1 MICNESMVD
10 EFDKLDQPAS
20 QAYGTPFLDARIT
33 LQVDGVQQS
42 LTVDTRTTLL
52 DVLRANLPCVERL
65 ASHDGPSHVTA
76 VCDTFFFLALRSAVG
91 HHREHRHIV
100 CASDS

>member
-1 MICNESMVD
+1 VD

-76 VCDTFFFLALRSAVG
+76 VCDVNQVQKGGMTFFFLALRSAVG

-100 CASDS
+100 